1 MADKIPLKGIFNG
14 SGDPTGLAEF
24 TTSDTIGFADGGT
37 GLSALGTA
45 GQVIK
50 VNSGASALEFGNV
63 ADIINL
69 DGANDLTSV
78 TLELTDL
85 FLVSDGGT
93 EGKATLGQLN
103 TLLAGSTIALTNK
116 TIDLANNTVTGSLS
130 EFNSALQGD
139 SFVSLT
145 GTETLTNKTLTSPTI
160 ATPAITGD
168 STTTGNIIFE
178 GATAD
183 DFETTL
189 TVTDPTADR
198 TITLPNATDT
208 LVGKATTDT
217 LTNKTVNLSNN
228 TLSGTTAQFNTA
240 LSDDDFATLTN
251 SVTLTNKTLTT
262 PVIEEIDSSGNIT
275 LDADGDINLDADG
288 GNIYFKDQGASILSF
303 NNVSQDICLLY
314 TSPSPRD

>member
-145 GTETLTNKTLTSPTI
+145 GTETLTNKTLTSP
-160 ATPAITGD
+160 AI
-168 STTTGNIIFE
+168 NEIIFE

-189 TVTDPTADR
+189 TVVDPTADR
-198 TITLPNATDT
+198 TITLPDQSGTMLTTGVTAADLAGSNI
-208 LVGKATTDT
+208 ATTGF
-217 LTNKTVNLSNN
+217 SI
-228 TLSGTTAQFNTA
+228 AMAIA
-240 LSDDDFATLTN
+240 L
-251 SVTLTNKTLTT
+251 
-262 PVIEEIDSSGNIT
+262 G
-275 LDADGDINLDADG
+275 
-288 GNIYFKDQGASILSF
+288 
-303 NNVSQDICLLY
+303 
-314 TSPSPRD
+314 

>member
-240 LSDDDFATLTN
+240 LSDNDFATLAGTE
-251 SVTLTNKTLTT
+251 TLTNKTLTG
-262 PVIEEIDSSGNIT
+262 PEIDTITRTSGNFNLNT
-275 LDADGDINLDADG
+275 LDGHILVSASDDFWVDAG
-288 GNIYFKDQGASILSF
+288 GYI
-303 NNVSQDICLLY
+303 
-314 TSPSPRD
+314 